1 MLAHASTAADAPGHT
16 DSGSRI
22 RTEDPVAAAAG
33 ARSCTARPRRAGPA
47 AAGGRSCTARPRIAP
62 AAAEAARIR
71 TATEEARGRRRS
83 GANRWR
89 HAPRCGGSRR

>member
-1 MLAHASTAADAPGHT
+1 M
-16 DSGSRI
+16 
-22 RTEDPVAAAAG
+22 AAAAG

-71 TATEEARGRRRS
+71 TATEEARGRRRG